1 MATFEKLKQFEP
13 GREAKTVLLLLDVTE
28 KVNRNGGSYCHLL
41 LSDGEKRDICS
52 FCKQPDRVRYQIR
65 RIQ

>member
-41 LSDGEKRDICS
+41 LSDLITHS
-52 FCKQPDRVRYQIR
+52 IR
-65 RIQ
+65 LFTK